1 VKKHLRHRIDIILKL
16 AVLLVTCCFPI
27 CEGGTARSTWQAS
40 DLIVPGIRVG
50 AITPQTSE
58 SELQKI
64 YGLKN
69 VRDAEVDVGEGEHVQ
84 GTVIYQ
90 DNPIKTIEVIWKDVH
105 EKRRPNQVRLTGE
118 KSVWRTRQGISL
130 GTRLKE
136 LERINGRPFVLTG
149 FDYDLAGTVGSWEGG
164 KLEKQFDKRGRV
176 ILRLGYSHKSIYG
189 LSEKE
194 LNSVGG
200 DQFFS
205 SNNRVMQKINPK
217 VYEIVVEF
225 PED

>member
-1 VKKHLRHRIDIILKL
+1 MRHRINIILKL

-27 CEGGTARSTWQAS
+27 CEVGAAGSTWQS
-40 DLIVPGIRVG
+40 SHLIVPKIRVG
-50 AITPQTSE
+50 AIIPRTSE
-58 SELQKI
+58 FELQKI
-64 YGLKN
+64 YGRKN
-69 VRDAEVDVGEGEHVQ
+69 VRGAEVDIGEGEHVP
-84 GTVIYQ
+84 GTVIYP
-90 DNPIKTIEVIWKDVH
+90 DNPTKTIKVIWKDAH
-105 EKRRPNQVRLTGE
+105 EKRRPKEVRLTGE
-118 KSVWRTRQGISL
+118 KSVWRTHQSISL
-130 GTRLKE
+130 GTRLME

-149 FDYDLAGTVGSWEGG
+149 FSYDLAGTVVSWEGG

-176 ILRLGYSHKSIYG
+176 ILRLDYSYKSIYG

-194 LNSVGG
+194 LNSVDG

-217 VYEIVVEF
+217 VYQIIVEF

>member
-1 VKKHLRHRIDIILKL
+1 MRHRINIILKL
-16 AVLLVTCCFPI
+16 AVLLLTCCFPI
-27 CEGGTARSTWQAS
+27 CEGGAAGSTWQAS
-40 DLIVPGIRVG
+40 HLIIPGIRVC

-64 YGLKN
+64 YGRKN
-69 VRDAEVDVGEGEHVQ
+69 VRGAEVDVGEGEHEP
-84 GTVIYQ
+84 GAVIYP
-90 DNPIKTIEVIWKDVH
+90 DNPTKTIEVIWKDAH
-105 EKRRPNQVRLTGE
+105 EKRRPKQVRLTGE
-118 KSVWRTRQGISL
+118 NSVCRTRQGISL

-136 LERINGRPFVLTG
+136 LERINGRPFELTG
-149 FDYDLAGTVGSWEGG
+149 FSYDLAGTVVSWEGG

-176 ILRLGYSHKSIYG
+176 ILRLDYSYKSIYG

-194 LNSVGG
+194 LHSVDG
-200 DQFFS
+200 DQLFS

-217 VYEIVVEF
+217 VYQIVVEF